1 MADPVNPPPA
11 GAAAAPPTTCIEAEP
26 FALRVI
32 DDSMAPEFA
41 PGCVIVIDPTGLA
54 TDGAFVLAEIDGEY
68 VFRQLRRTEEGDRL
82 VALNDRYPAIPL
94 PGGVATPH
102 DEIAGQSRQRLAEA
116 SATPQS
122 GIAKRPRQRSP
133 ASVRGVVVQRAGVRR
148 RDHKR
153 YD

>member
-1 MADPVNPPPA
+1 MAEPVNSPPA

-41 PGCVIVIDPTGLA
+41 PGCVILVDPTGLA

-68 VFRQLRRTEEGDRL
+68 IFRQLRRTEEGDRL
-82 VALNDRYPAIPL
+82 VALNDSYPAIPL
-94 PGGVATPH
+94 PGGAA
-102 DEIAGQSRQRLAEA
+102 IAPG
-116 SATPQS
+116 
-122 GIAKRPRQRSP
+122 GIAERPRERSP
-133 ASVRGVVVQRAGVRR
+133 LASVRGVVVQRAGVRR